1 MQDRSTD
8 SNLGSGYRRRAFLQG
23 MIKAFPIVFGYIPIG
38 LAFGVLAKKSGL
50 SDVNTM
56 LLSVIVYAGS
66 SQLIALS
73 LFETNAPGITIIL
86 TTFIVNL
93 RHLLMSASIAPYLK
107 GWRRK
112 EMAAFAFHLTDETFA
127 LYSTR
132 FPNGVP
138 PKATVYGINITVQ
151 VAWVSGTWL
160 GMTLGQMIGD
170 IQTLGL
176 DYALPAMFVALLV
189 MQVKNKA
196 QLGSALLAG
205 VLSIGLM
212 LLGMGRWNVILSA
225 FIGATAGALVETWN
239 KT

>member
-1 MQDRSTD
+1 
-8 SNLGSGYRRRAFLQG
+8 

-66 SQLIALS
+66 
-73 LFETNAPGITIIL
+73 PGITIIL